1 MTQAF
6 LQSELTSLISD
17 SKRKHNDVRTAAE
30 QSLAD
35 LRGISVTSETQ
46 LAGDLLRRLQFID
59 PFVLACKSKNLKL
72 VSSGTVCL
80 QRLTASKAIA
90 RPRLPDLLDAFQD
103 AVSTGY
109 EPQLKILQTL
119 PSLLQLYASDIHG
132 DLLAR
137 TLEICV
143 ALQSCKNPI
152 VSNTAAATF
161 QQLIASV
168 FDQAQRGQREKDLQQ
183 SDAFDNQGENDDSG
197 DPADD
202 AVRLFDDFC
211 LLLDQQP
218 ARFLKLQTLA
228 SDFLLETIQTI
239 LFSYGSFILSRPTQV
254 EICREHLLPGL
265 TRQITRKDAFNTM
278 VRALAILSLMIKTS
292 ADLFKDQ
299 LPEIFMTLMNAVD
312 KDGSQPWRRAV
323 SLEFFREIFA
333 DFVILR
339 RLFELFDNASDVKIV
354 GQLLAAFVRIASE
367 DPSLIGLGRQST
379 VPLHRTNDSAS
390 DEAASIEAQGL
401 GGAITTVSSADTTTT
416 GISVEWSVITTPLL
430 QQPEKH
436 IAPSVPSTYVYTLV
450 LECTASF
457 CDGLSKFIMPL
468 SVPNRNSLRQSTEES
483 RRDSISKDN
492 AGDEPTRKPS
502 RSSASAQKYQ
512 RLINP
517 LNLSKRPLLAQVK
530 LCAAMIE
537 SCWPAALAT
546 CSTFLNAALDS
557 EFYHI
562 LIRSVQKLA
571 QVSGVLELSTPRDA
585 LLTTLA
591 KASVPAN
598 ASSVVAAYQSSK
610 RGTIAANDHIENQEP
625 ILKPLQESSQTS
637 GFQISSPPLNVRHL
651 LCLRALL
658 NLGIALGPTL
668 EQETWFILVET
679 VQQVEALMSIPIV
692 GAAMSHAG
700 TPKIGTTGEESQTTL
715 AGEIAAVQAATKRML
730 ESTRGYNDSAFTAIV
745 NALFR
750 LLRTNEPDSPS
761 ILSPVTSPG
770 PATKSGTT
778 RPMGHSTRSMSSLW
792 TRTRSIGMEI
802 EFVLSKVSE
811 LSRVN
816 LLRFAT
822 VDEHESSWD
831 LIGSRLLNLCQD
843 RNLSGDYRIQSASI
857 LDLISMETVKVL
869 DDPRCDGGEAEIVRG
884 WCLQALSNQLKD
896 LDLVGAN
903 KASDADFEI
912 HKRLMEALESI
923 VSHSGESLNENWPAA
938 LDIISQSFSM
948 VDDATSKMQPT
959 RTSDDDNEDER
970 AHILRVQFRTV
981 QLMTSDFLGV
991 LSSTSLASIARL
1003 LRQFGSQTYDLNIAL
1018 TSTTL
1023 LWSLAS
1029 QTLDRAEQ
1037 IDITYAETE
1046 HSTERSAEEVTTTE
1060 SLWALTLSQLVGL
1073 CKDDRPDVRN
1083 AAIRILTK
1091 TLDASSESLTPNTWA
1106 AILESGPLSA
1116 IRYCVE
1122 QYLRNDDEQEQWM
1135 LSMEQLTEGIT
1146 QIISQNLPVI
1156 GEHKSF
1162 EETWVAIMAV
1172 FESVLQT
1179 PSLTAATLAFSNIH
1193 RLLSGIPSLRRVD
1206 GPLVVPTLRLWAIYH
1221 PADLVSDEHSPNQP
1235 AFTAHAHTLVV
1246 AFRTS
1251 SQAVSRYRHDGK
1263 SMAILLC
1270 EATQKTILRASHPPY
1285 TSDVKEP
1292 ASEQQEVLECLEIL
1306 KSILRT
1312 DTTGYS
1318 EHILELVLL
1327 MLGIENGKVTK
1338 NHKKPAMTKSSQQPT
1353 FTAFA
1358 SACIDNVR
1366 LLVLENASG
1375 GELLRHLPIAATFD
1389 MLSAIIGTKYT
1400 SIPTNNQAPLWR
1412 NATVT
1417 AVVILEAITKESN
1430 CHGSN
1435 SHGASLSPLS
1445 RPLIALSWNML
1456 GPGGLTG
1463 VEARYKEQTLIE
1475 DETFDIEHFQL
1486 LHRNIVTLSQSDS
1499 LTAQTCRQYALSV
1512 FNASLLAKPWFRDMP
1527 EDLENQPLQ
1536 DLLTLRAGSVH
1547 RPVFPTRRRVCYAA
1561 LDALFGL
1568 VVEEKGDA
1576 TSDEQ
1581 PHPSQTL
1588 SENAA
1593 PYLLLRVVHPIKTF
1607 LSDQR
1612 LRGLTPPPVAQQAEL
1627 HTILSKFVGLRS
1639 NGQAL
1644 LAATAAGES
1653 TEDKGLVLG
1662 QRTAT
1667 EDGKEHLRILYP
1679 LLLQVS
1685 KFWRDLPRLSGEGAW
1700 QTDDAGHGIETALEK
1715 WTTCISE
1722 GW

>member
-30 QSLAD
+30 QSLTD

-46 LAGDLLRRLQFID
+46 LAGDLLRRQQFID

-72 VSSGTVCL
+72 VSNGTVCL

-90 RPRLPDLLDAFQD
+90 RPRLPDLLEAFQD

-143 ALQSCKNPI
+143 ALQSSKNPI
-152 VSNTAAATF
+152 VNNTAAATF
-161 QQLIASV
+161 QQLITTV
-168 FDQAQRGQREKDLQQ
+168 FDQAQRGQREQDLQQ
-183 SDAFDNQGENDDSG
+183 SDALENREDNDDYG
-197 DPADD
+197 DSSSD
-202 AVRLFDDFC
+202 AIRLFDDFC
-211 LLLDQQP
+211 LLLDQHP
-218 ARFLKLQTLA
+218 ARFLKLQALA
-228 SDFLLETIQTI
+228 SEFLLETIQTI

-254 EICREHLLPGL
+254 EICREHLLAGL
-265 TRQITRKDAFNTM
+265 TRQIARKDAFTTM
-278 VRALAILSLMIKTS
+278 VRSLAILSLMIKTS

-299 LPEIFMTLMNAVD
+299 LPEIFMILMNAID
-312 KDGSQPWRRAV
+312 KDGSQPWRRAL
-323 SLEFFREIFA
+323 SLEFFRETFA
-333 DFVILR
+333 DFVVLR
-339 RLFELFDNASDVKIV
+339 RLFELFDNVGEVKIV
-354 GQLLAAFVRIASE
+354 GQILAAFVRIASE

-390 DEAASIEAQGL
+390 EEAASIEAQGL

-436 IAPSVPSTYVYTLV
+436 NPPSIPSTYVYTLA

-468 SVPNRNSLRQSTEES
+468 SVPNRNVLRQSAEES

-502 RSSASAQKYQ
+502 RSSTSSQKYQ

-517 LNLSKRPLLAQVK
+517 LNLSKRPLLAQVQ

-598 ASSVVAAYQSSK
+598 ASSVVAAYQNSK
-610 RGTIAANDHIENQEP
+610 RGIVATSDHNDNQEP
-625 ILKPLQESSQTS
+625 TPKSLQEPSQSS

-692 GAAMSHAG
+692 GTAISHAG

-730 ESTRGYNDSAFTAIV
+730 ESTRGYSDSAFTAIV

-750 LLRTNEPDSPS
+750 LLRTNEPDTPS
-761 ILSPVTSPG
+761 ITSPVTSPG
-770 PATKSGTT
+770 PATKSGTS
-778 RPMGHSTRSMSSLW
+778 RPMGHSSRSMSSLW
-792 TRTRSIGMEI
+792 TRSRSIGMEI
-802 EFVLSKVSE
+802 EFVLNKISE

-831 LIGSRLLNLCQD
+831 LIGSRLLSLCQD
-843 RNLSGDYRIQSASI
+843 RTLLGDHRIQAASI

-869 DDPRCDGGEAEIVRG
+869 DDPRYDGGEAETVRG

-896 LDLVGAN
+896 LDLVSAN
-903 KASDADFEI
+903 RASDADFEI

-938 LDIISQSFSM
+938 LDIIAQSFSM
-948 VDDATSKMQPT
+948 VDDGTSKTQPP
-959 RTSDDDNEDER
+959 RISDDDNEDER

-1037 IDITYAETE
+1037 IDITHGETDQ
-1046 HSTERSAEEVTTTE
+1046 STETSVEEVTTTE

-1106 AILESGPLSA
+1106 AILEIGPLSA

-1122 QYLRNDDEQEQWM
+1122 QYSTNYDEQEQWM
-1135 LSMEQLTEGIT
+1135 LSMEQLTEGVT

-1162 EETWVAIMAV
+1162 EETWAAIMSV

-1193 RLLSGIPSLRRVD
+1193 RLLSVIPSLRRVD
-1206 GPLVVPTLRLWAIYH
+1206 GPLVVPTLRLWATYH
-1221 PADLVSDEHSPNQP
+1221 PADLASDENSPNQP

-1246 AFRTS
+1246 AFKTS
-1251 SQAVSRYRHDGK
+1251 SQAVSKYRHDGK
-1263 SMAILLC
+1263 SMDILLR
-1270 EATQKTILRASHPPY
+1270 EATQKTILSASHPPY

-1292 ASEQQEVLECLEIL
+1292 ASEQREVIECLGIL
-1306 KSILRT
+1306 KAILQT
-1312 DTTGYS
+1312 DATGYS
-1318 EHILELVLL
+1318 EHILELLRL
-1327 MLGIENGKVTK
+1327 MLGIENGKVIK
-1338 NHKKPAMTKSSQQPT
+1338 NHKKAAMTKSFQRPT

-1358 SACIDNVR
+1358 SACIDNIR
-1366 LLVLENASG
+1366 LLVLENASR
-1375 GELLRHLPIAATFD
+1375 GELVAHLPIGATFEI
-1389 MLSAIIGTKYT
+1389 LSATIGTKYT

-1417 AVVILEAITKESN
+1417 AVVILEAITTESK
-1430 CHGSN
+1430 
-1435 SHGASLSPLS
+1435 SHGTAEQDGSLSTIS
-1445 RPLIALSWNML
+1445 EPLIGLSQNML

-1463 VEARYKEQTLIE
+1463 TEARYKEETLIE

-1486 LHRNIVTLSQSDS
+1486 LHRNIVTLSQSDR
-1499 LTAQTCRQYALSV
+1499 LTAQTCRRYAVSV
-1512 FNASLLAKPWFRDMP
+1512 FNASLLAKPWFNDMP
-1527 EDLENQPLQ
+1527 EDLEKTPLQ
-1536 DLLTLRAGSVH
+1536 GLFILRAGSVH
-1547 RPVFPTRRRVCYAA
+1547 RPVFPSRRRICYAA
-1561 LDALFGL
+1561 LDALFSL
-1568 VVEEKGDA
+1568 VRQKEVNA
-1576 TSDEQ
+1576 TSNEQ
-1581 PHPSQTL
+1581 PRPSQTL

-1627 HTILSKFVGLRS
+1627 HTILSKFVDLRS
-1639 NGQAL
+1639 NGRAL
-1644 LAATAAGES
+1644 LAATAAGKLGG
-1653 TEDKGLVLG
+1653 DQGRVLG
-1662 QRTAT
+1662 QRGTV

-1700 QTDDAGHGIETALEK
+1700 QADEAGRGIEVALEK
-1715 WTTCISE
+1715 WTASISE